1 MNKKDLRKMMLEKLQ
16 EIDSKS
22 HIYKSKSIINKLFD
36 SEQYK
41 SSKDIFVFVSFKN
54 EINTHEFINR
64 AINDNKNVYVPII
77 DKANKL
83 MNISKLTRFE
93 DLESGYFGVLEP
105 SKESIDIVD
114 PNILDLVIT
123 PGLIFNTKGYRIG
136 YGAGFYDKFFSSLNT
151 NPTKIGIC
159 FEEQIMDFE
168 NDDYD
173 IPVDLIINDKSTI
186 NIK

>member
-1 MNKKDLRKMMLEKLQ
+1 M
-16 EIDSKS
+16 
-22 HIYKSKSIINKLFD
+22 
-36 SEQYK
+36 
-41 SSKDIFVFVSFKN
+41 
-54 EINTHEFINR
+54 
-64 AINDNKNVYVPII
+64 PII
-77 DKANKL
+77 DKEKKL
-83 MNISKLTRFE
+83 MNISRLRKFT

-105 SKESIDIVD
+105 SNDSIEIVD

-123 PGLIFNTKGYRIG
+123 PGLIFNDKGYRIG
-136 YGAGFYDKFFSSLNT
+136 YGAGFYDKFFSSLKND
-151 NPTKIGIC
+151 PIKIGIC